1 MKITSLNLQE
11 FKDWE
16 SRQPIIIDYLQTES
30 PDIIL
35 FQEVVFLPDTSP
47 YNQAQVLNET
57 LGYPVEQSAVTRLQ
71 PSHAHETY
79 REGLAAL
86 SRYPVVKSDTIILKQ
101 ASGDEHN
108 RIIQLLDIDID
119 GSILKIANIHFSI
132 TDITDFATAHLEETL
147 EILKSRGEKRIIAG
161 DFNLSFLEDSFEL
174 WGDEYRSST
183 DQPYVT
189 FPRLDKRVDYFLIP
203 KEYSFISI
211 STSGDGLSD
220 HRALTADIKV
230 S

>member
-11 FKDWE
+11 FKDWD

-47 YNQAQVLNET
+47 YNQAQVLNQT
-57 LGYPVEQSAVTRLQ
+57 LKYPAEQSAVTRLQ

-108 RIIQLLDIDID
+108 RIVQMLDIDVN

-132 TDITDFATAHLEETL
+132 TDVTDFATAHLEETL

-161 DFNLSFLEDSFEL
+161 DFNLSFLEDCIEL

-183 DQPYVT
+183 DQPYIT

-203 KEYSFISI
+203 KEYTFISI
-211 STSGDGLSD
+211 STSEDGLSD